1 MVDGKNGNG
10 KMSKLTTLKLQ
21 YNMSKVFFKNGRISE
36 SEFIEKYH
44 KLKQSQSDYLS
55 NYNGVIDINDLKWDN
70 VDDVILIV
78 NTKQVGLVLLM
89 GEILQL
95 QPLK

>member
-1 MVDGKNGNG
+1 MIVNGKKGNG

-44 KLKQSQSDYLS
+44 KLKQSQSEYLS
-55 NYNGVIDINDLKWDN
+55 NYNGVVDINDLKWDN
-70 VDDVILIV
+70 VDDVIEIV
-78 NTKQVGLVLLM
+78 RDRELEFRNA
-89 GEILQL
+89 I
-95 QPLK
+95 